1 MTVSSDRHGRV
12 LVVRIER
19 PEKRN
24 AIDGPTAQGID
35 AALNGFQDDPGLWV
49 AVLTGTPEVFCAGT
63 DIVAG
68 PGEPTPR
75 GGPYGIIRRRHAKP
89 VVAAVEGLALGG
101 GFEIAM
107 ACDLVVASAA
117 ASFGL
122 PETRRGLVA
131 NSGALAR
138 AMRCL
143 PLNVARELLLTGA
156 RLDARRAHEIGF
168 VNRLAEPGTAVEVAL
183 ELAEEILRGLAD
195 RGLGDVGGARGAV
208 VRRRGPGLG
217 GDPPGRGADRR
228 GPRQA
233 RGPGGLRR
241 EAPAGVERPDAL
253 SHQACLAPTG
263 ARPERGAR

>member
-1 MTVSSDRHGRV
+1 MTVSTDRHGRV

-24 AIDGPTAQGID
+24 AIDGPTARGID
-35 AALNGFQDDPGLWV
+35 EALNGFQDDPGLWV
-49 AVLTGTPEVFCAGT
+49 AILTGTREVFCAGT

-89 VVAAVEGLALGG
+89 IVAAVEGLALGG

-107 ACDLVVASAA
+107 ACDLVVASAT

-183 ELAEEILRGLAD
+183 ELAEEICVASPTAVSATLAALEEQWSDAEDAGWAATHRAEVRIAEGPDKREGLAAFAEK
-195 RGLGDVGGARGAV
+195 RPPVWS
-208 VRRRGPGLG
+208 
-217 GDPPGRGADRR
+217 DPTP
-228 GPRQA
+228 
-233 RGPGGLRR
+233 
-241 EAPAGVERPDAL
+241 
-253 SHQACLAPTG
+253 
-263 ARPERGAR
+263 

>member
-107 ACDLVVASAA
+107 ACDLVVASPRRPSACPRPGG
-117 ASFGL
+117 ASSRT
-122 PETRRGLVA
+122 PA
-131 NSGALAR
+131 PWLAR
-138 AMRCL
+138 CAACRS
-143 PLNVARELLLTGA
+143 TS
-156 RLDARRAHEIGF
+156 
-168 VNRLAEPGTAVEVAL
+168 
-183 ELAEEILRGLAD
+183 
-195 RGLGDVGGARGAV
+195 
-208 VRRRGPGLG
+208 
-217 GDPPGRGADRR
+217 
-228 GPRQA
+228 
-233 RGPGGLRR
+233 
-241 EAPAGVERPDAL
+241 PA
-253 SHQACLAPTG
+253 SCC
-263 ARPERGAR
+263 